1 MTTKDLGAA
10 AFANCVDLAQ
20 ARLGGEVLYCTE
32 DFFAGKDN
40 LIQEGRGIFIA
51 DKYTEDGK
59 WMDGWESRRKREEGY
74 DYAILKLGASG
85 IVSGLDIDTNHFLGN
100 HPPFA
105 SVDACCIDGDPDVE
119 TLQNAEWTEILSQA
133 GLKLGSQNLF
143 AVHYSDR
150 VTHLRLNIYPDGG
163 VARFRAYG
171 RVTPNWDEAGKDA
184 PMDLAALLNGGEVL
198 ACNDMFFG
206 AKDNMIMPGDGV
218 NMGDGWET
226 RRKRD
231 PGYDWSV
238 IKLGAPGTL
247 KKVIID
253 TKHFKGNYPDHACL
267 EGLYADKPLRFH
279 AGEKHEWTPILGE
292 SQLSAHKP
300 HVFEEL
306 LAAGPFTHL
315 RLRIYPDG
323 GISRLRAWGL
333 RE

>member
-20 ARLGGEVLYCTE
+20 ARLGGEVLYCTD

-105 SVDACCIDGDPDVE
+105 LVDACCLDGDPDLE

-133 GLKLGSQNLF
+133 GLKLGAQNLF
-143 AVHYSDR
+143 AVHFSDR

-253 TKHFKGNYPDHACL
+253 TKSCL
-267 EGLYADKPLRFH
+267 LRGPLRRYAF
-279 AGEKHEWTPILGE
+279 A
-292 SQLSAHKP
+292 LS
-300 HVFEEL
+300 
-306 LAAGPFTHL
+306 
-315 RLRIYPDG
+315 RR
-323 GISRLRAWGL
+323 
-333 RE
+333 